1 MENIQTR
8 PRVSVRRI
16 AVAGIFS
23 AFTIVLTLIP
33 SLGYIPIPPFSITT
47 MHIPVI
53 IAAVLDGPL
62 TGAFVGLMFGLS
74 SLYTAATI
82 FSGMPVAP
90 FFLNPLV
97 SVMPRILIG
106 IVAYYVFALLKK
118 LIRNKTVSI
127 VGAALG
133 GTLTNT
139 VGVLG
144 MIYLLYAQEYVEAVG
159 ATTVG
164 KSALAIIFSGA
175 IVNMLVEI
183 VAASLISVPVVL
195 AVQKISDTRNEKAR
209 PS

>member
-1 MENIQTR
+1 
-8 PRVSVRRI
+8 
-16 AVAGIFS
+16 
-23 AFTIVLTLIP
+23 
-33 SLGYIPIPPFSITT
+33 
-47 MHIPVI
+47 
-53 IAAVLDGPL
+53 
-62 TGAFVGLMFGLS
+62 
-74 SLYTAATI
+74 
-82 FSGMPVAP
+82 
-90 FFLNPLV
+90 
-97 SVMPRILIG
+97 MPRILIG
-106 IVAYYVFALLKK
+106 IVAYYVFALLKR

>member
-144 MIYLLYAQEYVEAVG
+144 MIYLLYAQEYVEAIG

>member
-106 IVAYYVFALLKK
+106 IVAYYVFALLKR

>member
-1 MENIQTR
+1 
-8 PRVSVRRI
+8 
-16 AVAGIFS
+16 
-23 AFTIVLTLIP
+23 
-33 SLGYIPIPPFSITT
+33 
-47 MHIPVI
+47 
-53 IAAVLDGPL
+53 VLDGPL

-106 IVAYYVFALLKK
+106 IVAYYVFALLKR

>member
-1 MENIQTR
+1 MENIQSR
-8 PRVSVRRI
+8 PRISVRRI

-23 AFTIVLTLIP
+23 ALTIVLTLIP

-97 SVMPRILIG
+97 SVVPRILIG
-106 IVAYYVFALLKK
+106 LAAYYVFAWLNK
-118 LIRNKTVSI
+118 LVKNKTVSI
-127 VGAALG
+127 IGAALG

-144 MIYLLYAQEYVEAVG
+144 MIYVLYAQQYVEAVG
-159 ATTVG
+159 ATTAG

-175 IVNMLVEI
+175 FLNMLVEI
-183 VAASLISVPVVL
+183 AAASLISVPVVL
-195 AVQKISDTRNEKAR
+195 ALQRFKK
-209 PS
+209 

>member
-183 VAASLISVPVVL
+183 AAASLISVPVVL

>member
-144 MIYLLYAQEYVEAVG
+144 MIYLLYAQEYVEAIG

-183 VAASLISVPVVL
+183 AAASLISVPVVL